1 MLLRVVLA
9 GVVLLI
15 LLAPRASAAE
25 ESSAAGQQRAFL
37 DLVVNDV
44 PKGEVFVFIRGTEVW
59 IDAAALGKAGVHNV
73 EGDRDEFEGR
83 DVVRLGSL
91 APRVRYEL
99 DERNLA
105 VRLDV
110 DPVLLERQVVQ
121 LRSVR
126 PADIEYRRDTSGFLN
141 YGLNWTSTGERL
153 VGLEAGVSL
162 GSGLFSS
169 YFTSS
174 HTLGNLRGPTSVTF
188 DRREQMQRWIAGDAV
203 AATGTLGASMP
214 IAGLTISRDYDLDPY
229 FIRFPTVGLSG
240 SLTAP
245 ATLDIYVNDRLIKTE
260 QMPPGT
266 FTLNDLP
273 IPAGAGAA
281 RVVVRDA
288 FGRQQD
294 IGGSYY
300 VTTSLLQRGLQQ
312 YQYSFG
318 VERINPT
325 STNWEY
331 DHPVLLATHRVGVTD
346 DLTLGGRLEAGDSV
360 VSGGPVSVVRLGH
373 YGEVEA
379 GAAFSHGPAGTGE
392 AGSIA
397 YQYVGRV
404 VSGSAALRAASR
416 PYRTLATELDDRA
429 TVALDAGASL
439 SSRIGSRASATLTWQ
454 RQRYYGSFADVD
466 SVSASGSFRVS
477 SKSDIFLTA
486 SQSRFEGKRSLGLFT
501 GLSVAVGQHSTAG
514 MSIEHQD
521 GRTVAAADV
530 HRSVPLG
537 EGFGYRL
544 RAEGGE
550 SPLVD
555 GELEYQTR
563 FGRYEVLQQHV
574 DRQAVTTVNASGSI
588 VGIGGRVFASRPVE
602 QSFALVRVPGVSHVR
617 AFMSNQEVGETDGNG
632 NLLVPNLLPYYGNH
646 LSIADV
652 DVPLDLSIGTS
663 EMTLAP
669 PYRGGAVALFPVTR
683 DQRLTGRLRIMRA
696 GEAVVPTSGR
706 LRVTVDGR
714 TFESPLGRAGEFY
727 LEGVPSGSYDA
738 TIDDES
744 GSCRFTLRV
753 PTATA
758 PVMQLGTLECEA
770 K

>member
-1 MLLRVVLA
+1 MRRSATDPPVLA
-9 GVVLLI
+9 K
-15 LLAPRASAAE
+15 P
-25 ESSAAGQQRAFL
+25 
-37 DLVVNDV
+37 
-44 PKGEVFVFIRGTEVW
+44 
-59 IDAAALGKAGVHNV
+59 
-73 EGDRDEFEGR
+73 
-83 DVVRLGSL
+83 VR
-91 APRVRYEL
+91 
-99 DERNLA
+99 
-105 VRLDV
+105 
-110 DPVLLERQVVQ
+110 
-121 LRSVR
+121 
-126 PADIEYRRDTSGFLN
+126 
-141 YGLNWTSTGERL
+141 
-153 VGLEAGVSL
+153 
-162 GSGLFSS
+162 
-169 YFTSS
+169 S
-174 HTLGNLRGPTSVTF
+174 HTR
-188 DRREQMQRWIAGDAV
+188 
-203 AATGTLGASMP
+203 
-214 IAGLTISRDYDLDPY
+214 
-229 FIRFPTVGLSG
+229 
-240 SLTAP
+240 
-245 ATLDIYVNDRLIKTE
+245 
-260 QMPPGT
+260 
-266 FTLNDLP
+266 
-273 IPAGAGAA
+273 
-281 RVVVRDA
+281 
-288 FGRQQD
+288 
-294 IGGSYY
+294 
-300 VTTSLLQRGLQQ
+300 
-312 YQYSFG
+312 
-318 VERINPT
+318 
-325 STNWEY
+325 
-331 DHPVLLATHRVGVTD
+331 
-346 DLTLGGRLEAGDSV
+346 
-360 VSGGPVSVVRLGH
+360 
-373 YGEVEA
+373 
-379 GAAFSHGPAGTGE
+379 
-392 AGSIA
+392 
-397 YQYVGRV
+397 YVGRV

-439 SSRIGSRASATLTWQ
+439 SSRLGSRASATLTWQ

-486 SQSRFEGKRSLGLFT
+486 SQSRFEGKRSLGIFT

-521 GRTVAAADV
+521 GRTVAAADM
-530 HRSVPLG
+530 HRSLPLG

-617 AFMSNQEVGETDGNG
+617 AFMSNQEVGQTDGNG

-683 DQRLTGRLRIMRA
+683 DQRLTGRLRIMRP

-744 GSCRFTLRV
+744 GSCSFTLRV